1 MVMMVTTMMIFY
13 HAVYDIWWIQNFL
26 FIILLCTNYCSV
38 PNTIMFQQVKY
49 LTRLTLFIKR
59 KKETTTKPNKS
70 HPWIIK
76 MKKTSSIPYRQVKIR
91 ENKFFK
97 STFLSQSTQ
106 FPKAHPSVCIPLYTR
121 IELYNL
127 QGSLRVNYYFIWPL
141 CCEVG
146 RAGRII
152 SV

>member
-1 MVMMVTTMMIFY
+1 MMMVTTTMIFY
-13 HAVYDIWWIQNFL
+13 QAVCDIWWIQNFL
-26 FIILLCTNYCSV
+26 FIILLCSNYCSM
-38 PNTIMFQQVKY
+38 PNGIMFQQVKH

-70 HPWIIK
+70 HPRITK
-76 MKKTSSIPYRQVKIR
+76 MKKRSSTPYRQVKIR

-97 STFLSQSTQ
+97 STFLSQSMR
-106 FPKAHPSVCIPLYTR
+106 FPKAHPSVCIPLYTC
-121 IELYNL
+121 IKLYNL
-127 QGSLRVNYYFIWPL
+127 QGSLRVNYYFIWPS